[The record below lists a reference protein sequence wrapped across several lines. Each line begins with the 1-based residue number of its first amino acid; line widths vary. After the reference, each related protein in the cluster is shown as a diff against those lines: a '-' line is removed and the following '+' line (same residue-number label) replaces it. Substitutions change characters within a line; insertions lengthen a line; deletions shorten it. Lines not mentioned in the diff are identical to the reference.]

1 MVRPSKNMEDIGAEG
16 DLNGRDLAQDVSDE
30 NITMWP
36 TESFCE
42 GLVKNMAAFLP
53 LPEKSAGG

>member
-1 MVRPSKNMEDIGAEG
+1 MEYIGAEG